1 MRALLDHGANVNTE
15 NNRGETSL
23 RRLSEG
29 MKSVSSKHL
38 RVARLLLKRGADVNA
53 RNKNHGILLHP
64 APDDGSSDIAQ
75 GLVDYG
81 VDANAMKG
89 EGWTPLFRLIEA
101 SRSSGSGYSY
111 LGLIEL
117 LVEHGADANARGEDN
132 TTALQLASEFGRL
145 GVARV
150 LLNHGADV
158 NAKNKRGRTPFHQ
171 LASADNWV
179 GSNSV
184 VVAQLLLEN
193 NVDVNARDEEM
204 EPHYIW
210 HPNMGDSTSRWCSWT
225 TVQLLT

>member
-1 MRALLDHGANVNTE
+1 
-15 NNRGETSL
+15 
-23 RRLSEG
+23 
-29 MKSVSSKHL
+29 
-38 RVARLLLKRGADVNA
+38 
-53 RNKNHGILLHP
+53 
-64 APDDGSSDIAQ
+64 
-75 GLVDYG
+75 
-81 VDANAMKG
+81 MKG
-89 EGWTPLFRLIEA
+89 EGWSPLFRLIEA

-111 LGLIEL
+111 LDLIEL
-117 LVEHGADANARGEDN
+117 LVEHGADANTRGEDN
-132 TTALQLASEFGRL
+132 TTALDLASEFGRL